1 MCDASAGMN
10 RNEARQLARSL
21 MLSPFAADSCFPC
34 FPIAVFDPRFR
45 VIYYQIKNTRIN
57 RNAIMRIPKLTQ
69 SLVRHSGPIGSCQHL
84 LQLSWFGV
92 VWCCLV
98 LFGVIWC
105 SLVLFGPKI
114 YFCHL

>member
-1 MCDASAGMN
+1 MN

-34 FPIAVFDPRFR
+34 FPIAVFDPGFR

-57 RNAIMRIPKLTQ
+57 RNAIMRIPKLIQ
-69 SLVRHSGPIGSCQHL
+69 SLVRHYGPIWSCQSRQTL
-84 LQLSWFGV
+84 MTTTEAPPPAAFLV
-92 VWCCLV
+92 LV

-105 SLVLFGPKI
+105 RLVLFGP
-114 YFCHL
+114 